1 MMYADD
7 SQLYIIIKRSNRR
20 VALDLLELCCDD
32 VLINIVYV
40 GTLRNGL
47 RCNPTKTEVIHF
59 YSRFTAS
66 DSISHLGVRGTA
78 IIQPVNEVRDLG
90 ITLDSTLT
98 LPAPT
103 SIIYVSPTHY
113 LYTNLVKSG
122 NFYLR
127 KTLKG
132 SFMP

>member
-47 RCNPTKTEVIHF
+47 KCNPAKTEVIHF
-59 YSRFTAS
+59 YSHFTAS
-66 DSISHLGVRGTA
+66 DSISHLRVGTP
-78 IIQPVNEVRDLG
+78 IIQPVNEVRDLC
-90 ITLDSTLT
+90 IFLDSTLT

-103 SIIYVSPTHY
+103 SIIYVSPAHY
-113 LYTNLVKSG
+113 LYTNVVKSG

-127 KTLKG
+127 TTLKG
-132 SFMP
+132 SFIP